1 MNHFGDLPERF
12 TNRDNASI
20 VILPVP
26 YDGTSTWMKGA
37 IQGPKALLEASANL
51 ELYDIETGFE
61 AYKKGIFTD
70 DPIEGCELPEDMVEA
85 VFQRSLTW
93 VNGNKFLVTV
103 GGEHTVCLGP
113 IKAFKHKFPGLSVLQ
128 IDAHADLRNV
138 YDGTPYNHAC
148 VMARVRE
155 ICPFVQV
162 GIRSMD
168 IEEKSGMDEKRVFW
182 AHEIE
187 GDEAWMERV
196 AHQLTD
202 PVYITIDLDG
212 LDPSI
217 MPSTGTPE
225 PGGLGWYP
233 LLKLM
238 KQVISA
244 RNVVGFDVVELCPDE
259 RNKAPDFLA
268 AKLIYKML
276 SYQFQP

>member
-1 MNHFGDLPERF
+1 MNNFGDLPEHY
-12 TNRDNASI
+12 TDPNRSSI
-20 VILPVP
+20 IILPVP
-26 YDGTSTWMKGA
+26 YDETSTWMKGA
-37 IQGPKALLEASANL
+37 DKGPMALLEASTNL

-61 AYKKGIFTD
+61 VYRKGIHTD
-70 DPIEGCELPEDMVEA
+70 HPVEECGLPEEMVEK

-93 VNGNKFLVTV
+93 IKQDKFLVTV
-103 GGEHTVCLGP
+103 GGEHTVCLGS
-113 IKAFKHKFPGLSVLQ
+113 IRAFRELHPELTVLQ
-128 IDAHADLRNV
+128 IDAHTDLREV
-138 YDGTPYNHAC
+138 YEGTPYSHAC
-148 VMARVRE
+148 VMARVKE
-155 ICPFVQV
+155 ICPIVQV

-168 IEEKSGMDEKRVFW
+168 AGERAAIDEEKVFW
-182 AHEIE
+182 AHELVD
-187 GDEAWMERV
+187 DEAWIDRV
-196 AHQLTD
+196 VAQLTD
-202 PVYITIDLDG
+202 RVYITVDLDG

-238 KQVISA
+238 KQVISE

-276 SYQFQP
+276 SYQFQS

>member
-1 MNHFGDLPERF
+1 MQNFGDLPEQF
-12 TNRDNASI
+12 RDRDKASV

-26 YDGTSTWMKGA
+26 YDETSSWMKGA
-37 IQGPKALLEASANL
+37 DKGPKTLLEASANL

-61 AYKKGIFTD
+61 AYRKGIFTD
-70 DPIEGCELPEDMVEA
+70 DPVEVYGKPEDMVEM
-85 VFQRSLTW
+85 VFRRSLTW
-93 VNGNKFLVTV
+93 VKRDKFLVTI

-113 IKAFKHKFPGLSVLQ
+113 IKAFKQKFRGLSVLQ

-138 YDGTPYNHAC
+138 YDGTPFNHAC
-148 VMARVRE
+148 VMARVKE
-155 ICPFVQV
+155 ICPVVQV

-196 AHQLTD
+196 VDQLTGQ
-202 PVYITIDLDG
+202 VYITIDLDG

-225 PGGLGWYP
+225 PGGLGWYT

-238 KQVISA
+238 KRVISA

-276 SYQFQP
+276 NYQFQS